1 MAIILPVII
10 CLIIGFIY
18 GLITEKDFVDGGL
31 IGALCG
37 MFCGIVLGAILT
49 ISLGIF
55 IEIADIDT
63 VPVVVETY
71 EVQALKD
78 NYSVEG
84 YLLRR
89 VDEDIEYTFLYNES
103 GKGLT
108 TKTIDADC
116 SYIKA
121 LNGNEAPRVELIEY
135 HYKNKMLDFLMVGWI
150 ATEYYIYLPED
161 SIVNEYEVDLE

>member
-1 MAIILPVII
+1 MALILPVIVG
-10 CLIIGFIY
+10 LIIGFIV
-18 GLITEKDFVDGGL
+18 GLITEQDFVDGGL
-31 IGALCG
+31 PGALCG
-37 MFCGIVLGAILT
+37 IICGIVLGGILT
-49 ISLGIF
+49 IGLGIF

-116 SYIKA
+116 SYIKM
-121 LNGNEAPRVELIEY
+121 LNNNEAPKVEFIEY
-135 HYKNKMLDFLMVGWI
+135 HYENKIVDFLIMGWT